1 VILVFRQSR
10 LFGPRRETLRVHPD
24 RIEHAKPGFVG
35 RTRTVTVRYEH
46 VAEVVLDRRLVWS
59 SIQVETTGG
68 GGIVIHGLR
77 RRLGELAKGEID
89 DRVNA
94 VHAKESLAEALERLG
109 RLKAEGLL
117 TPEEFA
123 AAKQTVFKRA
133 A

>member
-1 VILVFRQSR
+1 MISVFQQS
-10 LFGPRRETLRVHPD
+10 LLYGPRRETLRIHPD
-24 RIEHAKPGFVG
+24 RIEHAKRGYIR
-35 RTRTVTVRYEH
+35 RTRTVTVRYEQ
-46 VAEVVLDRRLVWS
+46 VAEVVLDKRLVWS

-68 GGIVIHGLR
+68 GGITIHGLR
-77 RRLGELAKGEID
+77 RRQGDVAKREID
-89 DRVNA
+89 DQVRA
-94 VHAKESLAEALERLG
+94 VHAKESLTEALDRLG